1 MRVAIITVAGI
12 SSRFNEG
19 IPENEKILKA
29 IYTETEAQDTL
40 LYNLLK
46 KCSFADQIVVVGGY
60 KFEELYSYYLENLS
74 EDFGN
79 VVFVKNEHYADL
91 SSGYSLYLGI
101 KEAVRL
107 NADEVLFVEGDLDI
121 DGESFDKV
129 VRSEKDVLTYNHES
143 IYADKAVVL
152 YKDDKEQY
160 QYAFN
165 SNHGM
170 LTINVPFSCMLN
182 SGQLWKFKDV
192 DALSEANEKFYNE
205 NMAGTNLVIIQYYID
220 RRGSDKFDLIG
231 LNRWT
236 NCNTRQDY
244 RYICTYWE
252 EER

>member
-1 MRVAIITVAGI
+1 MKVAIITVAGI

-29 IYTETEAQDTL
+29 IYTETDAQDTL
-40 LYNLLK
+40 LCHLLK
-46 KCSFADQIVVVGGY
+46 KCSFVDQIVVVGGY
-60 KFEELYSYYLENLS
+60 KFEDLYTYYVENLS
-74 EDFGN
+74 GEFSN

-107 NADEVLFVEGDLDI
+107 NADEVLFDEGDLDI

-129 VRSEKDVLTYNHES
+129 VRSEKDVLTYNHEP

-152 YKDDKEQY
+152 YKNDKEQY

-165 SNHGM
+165 SSHGM
-170 LTINVPFSCMLN
+170 LTINDPFSCMLN
-182 SGQLWKFKDV
+182 SGQLWIFKDV
-192 DALSEANEKFYNE
+192 DALSVANEKYYDE
-205 NMAGTNLVIIQYYID
+205 NKAGTNLVIIQNYID
-220 RRGSDKFDLIG
+220 RRGSDRFDLIG
-231 LNRWT
+231 LKRWT

-244 RYICTYWE
+244 RKIVSYWE
-252 EER
+252 DER

>member
-1 MRVAIITVAGI
+1 MKVAIVTVAGI

-29 IYTETEAQDTL
+29 IYTETSYKGTL
-40 LYNLLK
+40 LYHLLK

-60 KFEELYSYYLENLS
+60 KFEDLYTYYVENLCES
-74 EDFGN
+74 FGN
-79 VVFVKNEHYADL
+79 VVFIKNEHFADL

-107 NADEVLFVEGDLDI
+107 KADEVLFIEGDLDI

-129 VRSEKDVLTYNHES
+129 VRSEKDVLTYNHEP

-152 YKDDKEQY
+152 YKNDKEHY

-182 SGQLWKFKDV
+182 SGQLWKFKDI
-192 DALSEANEKFYNE
+192 DALSVANEKFYDE
-205 NMAGTNLVIIQYYID
+205 NKAGTNLVIIQNYID
-220 RRGSDKFDLIG
+220 RRGSDRFDLIG
-231 LNRWT
+231 LKRWT

-244 RYICTYWE
+244 RKIVSYWE
-252 EER
+252 DER